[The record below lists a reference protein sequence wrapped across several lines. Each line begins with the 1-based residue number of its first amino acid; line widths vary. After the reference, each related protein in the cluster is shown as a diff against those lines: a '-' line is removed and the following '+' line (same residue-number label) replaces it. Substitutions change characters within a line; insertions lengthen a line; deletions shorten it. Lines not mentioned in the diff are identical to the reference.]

1 MYSQILLSV
10 AWNFGFLAE
19 GCRCDISHLHI
30 CDISSQNSWLVNM
43 NST

>member
-10 AWNFGFLAE
+10 VWNFGFLDE
-19 GCRCDISHLHI
+19 GCWCDISHLHI
-30 CDISSQNSWLVNM
+30 CDITGQNSWLGNT